1 MEIIEGVDMY
11 LRSLAKDNDY
21 HIFCDDEDIMLYT
34 DTTPDEIMEYT
45 KKTLSDFLRTV
56 NPEYKINK
64 ETLIVM
70 FVSSFILSIKFY
82 LDCVVFKPYS
92 TVWGIIENE
101 FENEFET
108 DFSRLLK
115 KSIKMEKEILEKTNF
130 FSEMYKI
137 DL

>member
-11 LRSLAKDNDY
+11 LRSLPKDNDY
-21 HIFCDDEDIMLYT
+21 HIFCDDEDIVLYS
-34 DTTPDEIMEYT
+34 DTTPDEMIEYT

-56 NPEYKINK
+56 SPEYKIDK
-64 ETLIVM
+64 DTLLVM
-70 FVSSFILSIKFY
+70 FVSCFILSIKFY
-82 LDCVVFKPYS
+82 LDCGICKPYS

-101 FENEFET
+101 FEFET

-115 KSIKMEKEILEKTNF
+115 KSISMEKEILEKTNF
-130 FSEMYKI
+130 FSQMYKI